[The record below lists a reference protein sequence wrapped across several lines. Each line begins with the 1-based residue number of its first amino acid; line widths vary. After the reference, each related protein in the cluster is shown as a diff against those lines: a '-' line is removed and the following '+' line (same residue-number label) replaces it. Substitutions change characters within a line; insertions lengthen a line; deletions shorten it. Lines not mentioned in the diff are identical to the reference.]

1 MALNLQGPIIYLI
14 TNGATGASTT
24 PASEDFTQLLQL
36 VEAAVAANVNLLQ
49 IREKNLNARV
59 LYELATQA
67 AEITRGS
74 STRLLVNDRAD
85 IARAARA
92 DGVHLTTKSI
102 AASVIRRTFGDDFL
116 IGVSTHSLEEAREAY
131 HGGADFAVFGPV
143 FDTTSKRMYGEPQ
156 GIAALEVVAV
166 RQAPF
171 PILALGG
178 VTRSNVADCFRA
190 GARGIAAIRLLK
202 RPGELSEVLEAIR
215 EAFSERRK

>member
-1 MALNLQGPIIYLI
+1 MALNLQGPISYLI

-59 LYELATQA
+59 LYQLATQA

-92 DGVHLTTKSI
+92 DGVHLTTKSL

-116 IGVSTHSLEEAREAY
+116 IGVSTHSLEEARSAS
-131 HGGADFAVFGPV
+131 GGADFAVFGPV

-166 RQAPF
+166 RLAPF

-178 VTRSNVADCFRA
+178 VTLSNVADCFRA
-190 GARGIAAIRLLK
+190 GASGIAAIRLFK
-202 RPGELSEVLEAIR
+202 GPAELSEVLEAIR

>member
-1 MALNLQGPIIYLI
+1 MPLNPQEPIIYLI
-14 TNGATGASTT
+14 TSGATGASTT
-24 PASEDFTQLLQL
+24 PASEDFRQLLKL

-59 LYELATQA
+59 LYELTTQA
-67 AEITRGS
+67 AEITRAS

-102 AASVIRRTFGDDFL
+102 TASVIRRTFGDHFL
-116 IGVSTHSLEEAREAY
+116 IGVSTHSLEEARESY

-143 FDTTSKRMYGEPQ
+143 FDTTSKRMYGGPP
-156 GIAALEVVAV
+156 GIRVLEGVAV
-166 RQAPF
+166 QLAPF

-178 VTRSNVADCFRA
+178 VTRDNVADCFRA
-190 GARGIAAIRLLK
+190 GASGIAAIRLLNH
-202 RPGELSEVLEAIR
+202 PAELSKVLDAIR
-215 EAFSERRK
+215 EAFGERQQ

>member
-1 MALNLQGPIIYLI
+1 MPLNLQEPIIYLI
-14 TNGATGASTT
+14 TSGATGASTT
-24 PASEDFTQLLQL
+24 PASEDFRQLLKL

-49 IREKNLNARV
+49 IREKNLSARV

-67 AEITRGS
+67 AEITRAS

-102 AASVIRRTFGDDFL
+102 AASVIRRTFGDHFL
-116 IGVSTHSLEEAREAY
+116 IGVSTHSLAEAREAY
-131 HGGADFAVFGPV
+131 QGGADFAVFGPV

-156 GIAALEVVAV
+156 GISVLEEVVV
-166 RQAPF
+166 RLAPF

-178 VTRSNVADCFRA
+178 VTRNNVGDCFRA
-190 GARGIAAIRLLK
+190 GASGIAAIRLLNHPAK
-202 RPGELSEVLEAIR
+202 LSEVLDAIR
-215 EAFSERRK
+215 EAFGERQQ

>member
-1 MALNLQGPIIYLI
+1 LK
-14 TNGATGASTT
+14 
-24 PASEDFTQLLQL
+24 L

-67 AEITRGS
+67 AEITRAS

-102 AASVIRRTFGDDFL
+102 AASVIRRTFGDHFL
-116 IGVSTHSLEEAREAY
+116 ISVSTHSLEEAREAY

-143 FDTTSKRMYGEPQ
+143 FDTTSKRIYGEPS
-156 GIAALEVVAV
+156 GIQVLEGVAV
-166 RQAPF
+166 QLAPF

-178 VTRSNVADCFRA
+178 VTRDNVADCFRA
-190 GARGIAAIRLLK
+190 GASGIAAIRLLNHPAK
-202 RPGELSEVLEAIR
+202 LSEVLKAIR
-215 EAFSERRK
+215 EAFSERQK

>member
-1 MALNLQGPIIYLI
+1 MPLNPQEPIIYLI
-14 TNGATGASTT
+14 TSGATGASTT
-24 PASEDFTQLLQL
+24 PASEDFRQLLKL

-67 AEITRGS
+67 AEITRAS

-102 AASVIRRTFGDDFL
+102 TASVIRRTFGDHFL

-143 FDTTSKRMYGEPQ
+143 FDTTSKRMYGEPP
-156 GIAALEVVAV
+156 GIRVLEGVAV
-166 RQAPF
+166 QLAPF

-178 VTRSNVADCFRA
+178 VTRDNVADCFRA
-190 GARGIAAIRLLK
+190 GASGIAAIRLLNH
-202 RPGELSEVLEAIR
+202 PAELSKVLDAIR
-215 EAFSERRK
+215 EAFGERQQ

>member
-1 MALNLQGPIIYLI
+1 MPLNLQEPIIYLI
-14 TNGATGASTT
+14 TSGATGASTT
-24 PASEDFTQLLQL
+24 PASEDFRQLLKL

-67 AEITRGS
+67 AEITRAS

-102 AASVIRRTFGDDFL
+102 AASVIRRTFGDHFL

-143 FDTTSKRMYGEPQ
+143 FDTTSKRIYGEPS
-156 GIAALEVVAV
+156 GIQVLEGVAV
-166 RQAPF
+166 QLAPF

-178 VTRSNVADCFRA
+178 VTRDNVADCFRA
-190 GARGIAAIRLLK
+190 GASGIAAIRLLNH
-202 RPGELSEVLEAIR
+202 PAELSEVLDAIR
-215 EAFSERRK
+215 ESFGERQQ